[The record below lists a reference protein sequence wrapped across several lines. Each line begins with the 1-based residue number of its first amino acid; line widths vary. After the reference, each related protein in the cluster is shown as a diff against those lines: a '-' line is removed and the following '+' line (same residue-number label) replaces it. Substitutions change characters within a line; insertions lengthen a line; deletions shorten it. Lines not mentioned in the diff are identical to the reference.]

1 MAKAGSILLGL
12 ALVMVTGLQAQD
24 QRIGFINSDRILEQM
39 PEYEGI
45 EQQLQL
51 LSDTWYAELE
61 HLESERERLEQEF
74 EAREILFTDE
84 MRVRH
89 QNEITALSRQ
99 YQQMLHEK
107 FGPEGEYFERQREL
121 LEPIQQRLVEA
132 VNRVALQEGFDF
144 IFDRAEDVSLLHANP
159 DWNLNHE
166 VMVELGLSEE
176 TY

>member
-84 MRVRH
+84 MRVQH
-89 QNEITALSRQ
+89 QNEITALSR
-99 YQQMLHEK
+99 
-107 FGPEGEYFERQREL
+107 
-121 LEPIQQRLVEA
+121 
-132 VNRVALQEGFDF
+132 
-144 IFDRAEDVSLLHANP
+144 
-159 DWNLNHE
+159 
-166 VMVELGLSEE
+166 SEE
-176 TY
+176 HTLNSSHVAISYAVFCLKKKTR